1 MTTQALLWRRVRRNR
16 IAYLWIAPFFIQFLV
31 FWAWP
36 ILNTFLL
43 SFQRW
48 ELLGEPEWI
57 GLGNYQ
63 TLFTDA
69 WFWTT
74 LGNNFYYWI
83 AIVPL
88 RTFLV
93 LALAYVLNSSRL
105 RFAGFFRTTYI
116 MPYLV
121 SEVFIGLLFSILLAE
136 RGGTVNTLLGYLG
149 VEPIPWLASKDW
161 SKISVALMTYWSG
174 FGYFTVIMLGGLQ
187 RISPDYIEA
196 ARIDGAT
203 STRIFFAIIIPLML
217 PTILFVTIISTIGT
231 FSIFEG
237 PLILTKGGP
246 GISSTPLTMLLVNNA
261 FQYFKMGYASTI
273 AVVLF
278 VIIFAVSFVQM
289 RVLRGGAEEDV

>member
-1 MTTQALLWRRVRRNR
+1 MTTQALLWRQVKKNK
-16 IAYLWIAPFFIQFLV
+16 IAYLWIAPFFIQFLI

-48 ELLGEPEWI
+48 ELLGEPEFV
-57 GLGNYQ
+57 GLNNYRN
-63 TLFTDA
+63 LFADD
-69 WFWTT
+69 WFWTS
-74 LGNNFYYWI
+74 LGNNVYYWV

-93 LALAYVLNSSRL
+93 LALAHVLNSPRL
-105 RFAGFFRTTYI
+105 RMAGFFRTTFI

-121 SEVFIGLLFSILLAE
+121 SEVFVGLLFSILLAE
-136 RGGTVNTLLGYLG
+136 RGGTVNDLLGAVG
-149 VEPIPWLASKDW
+149 IDPIPWLASKDW
-161 SKISVALMTYWSG
+161 SKISVALMTYWAG
-174 FGYFTVIMLGGLQ
+174 FGYFTVIMIGGLQ

-203 STRIFFAIIIPLML
+203 HTRIFFAIIIPLML

-237 PLILTKGGP
+237 PLILTGGGP

-261 FQYFKMGYASTI
+261 FQYFKMGYASTM

-278 VIIFAVSFVQM
+278 VIILAVSVVQM
-289 RVLRGGAEEDV
+289 KVLGGGSVED

>member
-1 MTTQALLWRRVRRNR
+1 MTAQTILWRRIQKNK
-16 IAYLWIAPFFIQFLV
+16 IAYLWIAPFFIQFLI

-36 ILNTFLL
+36 IVYTFLL
-43 SFQRW
+43 SFQQW
-48 ELLGEPEWI
+48 ELLGLPEYV
-57 GLGNYQ
+57 GLDNYRA
-63 TLFTDA
+63 LFQDD

-74 LGNNFYYWI
+74 LGNNIFYWV

-93 LALAYVLNSSRL
+93 LALAYLLNSTRL

-136 RGGTVNTLLGYLG
+136 KGGTLNLFLANFGI
-149 VEPIPWLASKDW
+149 EPIPWLNSKDW
-161 SKISVALMTYWSG
+161 SKISVSLMTYWAG

-187 RISPDYIEA
+187 RISPDFIEA
-196 ARIDGAT
+196 ALIDGAT
-203 STRIFFAIIIPLML
+203 QTRIFFAIIIPLML

-237 PLILTKGGP
+237 PLILTAGGP
-246 GISSTPLTMLLVNNA
+246 GISSTPLTLLLVNNA

-278 VIIFAVSFVQM
+278 VIIFAVSFVQIKL
-289 RVLRGGAEEDV
+289 LRGGSVEE

>member
-1 MTTQALLWRRVRRNR
+1 MSTQGLFWRRVKKNR
-16 IAYLWIAPFFIQFLV
+16 IAYLWIAPFFVQFLV

-36 ILNTFLL
+36 IINTFLL

-48 ELLGEPEWI
+48 ELLGEPEFV
-57 GLGNYQ
+57 GLNNYRN
-63 TLFTDA
+63 LFADD
-69 WFWTT
+69 WFWTS
-74 LGNNFYYWI
+74 LGNNIYYWV

-93 LALAYVLNSSRL
+93 LALAYIINSPRL
-105 RFAGFFRTTYI
+105 RFAGFYRTTFI

-121 SEVFIGLLFSILLAE
+121 SEVFVGLLFSILLAE
-136 RGGTVNTLLGYLG
+136 RGGTVNNLLGYVG
-149 VEPIPWLASKDW
+149 VDPIPWLASKDW
-161 SKISVALMTYWSG
+161 SKISVSLMTYWVG

-196 ARIDGAT
+196 ALIDGAT
-203 STRIFFAIIIPLML
+203 QTRIFFAIIIPLML

-237 PLILTKGGP
+237 PLILTQGGP
-246 GISSTPLTMLLVNNA
+246 GISSTPLTMLLVDNA

-278 VIIFAVSFVQM
+278 AIIFTVSVIQIK
-289 RVLRGGAEEDV
+289 LLGGGSVED